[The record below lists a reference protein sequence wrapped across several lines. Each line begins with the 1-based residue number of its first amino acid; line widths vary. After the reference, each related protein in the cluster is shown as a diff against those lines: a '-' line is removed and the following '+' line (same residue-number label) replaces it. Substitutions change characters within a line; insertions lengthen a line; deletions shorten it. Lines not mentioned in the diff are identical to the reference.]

1 MTSDA
6 DSASLF
12 ELLRSLRCSG
22 VKHAVQAPGGPGE
35 WMARLLAKRARDP
48 GQNPFWW

>member
-22 VKHAVQAPGGPGE
+22 VSMPFKPRAVPVSGWRGS
-35 WMARLLAKRARDP
+35 
-48 GQNPFWW
+48 